1 MAELNLKLL
10 VTGAVLV
17 DVVSGPLDSFRIVA
31 VVTPLL
37 LYINVFPIAKLRPH
51 YGAGVDPASNRN
63 EYLEYLLGGLRW
75 QVHRTDK
82 LTTFIC

>member
-51 YGAGVDPASNRN
+51 YGAGLIQPQTEMSTWNIYWV
-63 EYLEYLLGGLRW
+63 G
-75 QVHRTDK
+75 
-82 LTTFIC
+82 